1 MRFRELK
8 KQKKIE
14 NKTENTKTIN
24 YATYPDRVKAF
35 IVDMFMIYTPI
46 LYFIAYV
53 VMGSKD
59 EFQSSQLAPFIAV
72 SIYGL
77 IYALLVAK
85 FGQTPGKK
93 AYLIKVVDDKTE
105 KNISFFRAL
114 CRFIMFLVSTTIL
127 LGLLTPFYRKDK
139 KALHDIVC
147 GTIEIQVKENINQL
161 GK

>member
-8 KQKKIE
+8 KQKKHQ
-14 NKTENTKTIN
+14 TKKEIL
-24 YATYPDRVKAF
+24 YANYPDRVKAF

-53 VMGSKD
+53 VMGSKE
-59 EFQSSQLAPFIAV
+59 EFQASQLAPFIAM
-72 SIYGL
+72 SIYGV
-77 IYALLVAK
+77 IYAILVAK

-93 AYLIKVVDDKTE
+93 AYLIKVVDDKTH
-105 KNISFFRAL
+105 KNISLFRAL
-114 CRFIMFLVSTTIL
+114 CRFVMFLFSATIL

-147 GTIEIQVKENINQL
+147 GTIEIQDK
-161 GK
+161 